1 MSRSETGTARSGDAG
16 PGGTETGANGPGATE
31 TAATGPG
38 GATWTGGDDVSLGG
52 IGFLLGVAHRAHRRR
67 WEATLADLE
76 VSAPQAAM
84 LRLIAAEPGQGIRAL
99 ARRLGTD
106 PMNAQRIAE
115 SLIAAGLCQAGRD
128 PGDAR
133 RRPLRPSARGRRVA
147 RSVVERAGRSEQIL
161 AAALGEQGY
170 TSLVAGLRA
179 LIDHDHPA

>member
-1 MSRSETGTARSGDAG
+1 MSR
-16 PGGTETGANGPGATE
+16 PETGAAGSGA
-31 TAATGPG
+31 AGS
-38 GATWTGGDDVSLGG
+38 GGDELGLGG
-52 IGFLLGVAHRAHRRR
+52 VGFLLGAAHRAHRRR
-67 WEATLADLE
+67 WEAALADLG

-84 LRLIAAEPGQGIRAL
+84 LRLIAAEPGQGVRGL

-133 RRPLRPSARGRRVA
+133 RRPLRPTARGRRLA
-147 RSVVERAGRSEQIL
+147 RSVVERAGRSEQVL
-161 AAALGEQGY
+161 AAALGERSY

-179 LIDHDHPA
+179 VIDHDNLA